1 MEYVAALAQ
10 VEYDLLVEVRE
21 VTKTGA
27 QYLKLVRDVE
37 EGLVRRYWVE
47 DGLLHAKGSKIF
59 MPKGGKLRFKL
70 MKEHHDT
77 RRSGHPSKERMKA
90 LLSRHYY

>member
-1 MEYVAALAQ
+1 MVEYVAALAQ

-37 EGLVRRYWVE
+37 ERLVRWYWVE
-47 DGLLHAKGSKIF
+47 DELLHVKGDMIFVPKEAK
-59 MPKGGKLRFKL
+59 L
-70 MKEHHDT
+70 
-77 RRSGHPSKERMKA
+77 
-90 LLSRHYY
+90 